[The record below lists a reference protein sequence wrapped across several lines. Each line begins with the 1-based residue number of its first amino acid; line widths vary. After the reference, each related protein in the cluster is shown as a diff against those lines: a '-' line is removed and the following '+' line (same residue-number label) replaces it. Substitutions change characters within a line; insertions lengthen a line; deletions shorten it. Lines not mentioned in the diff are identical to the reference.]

1 MTFESST
8 FYFLAMTKGLWR
20 RAASRLAKRNGDDE
34 ITAGVEGVLPG
45 ETATARAAHAS
56 LAGER
61 KGLRALWPF
70 LGPAFIAAVAYV
82 DPGNFATNISGGAQF
97 GYLLLWVILTSNLMA
112 MLIQSMSAKLGIAT
126 GKNLP
131 EVCRERFP
139 KPVTLGLWVQAEVI
153 AMATDLAEFI
163 GAALALNLLFGVPLF
178 PAGLMTAVG
187 AFAILELQ
195 RRGFRPLEAVISAL
209 VGVIVVAFAFQMFY
223 ARPEADRIL
232 AGLFTPQFAG
242 TESVLLAAGILGAT
256 VMPHV
261 IYLHS
266 ALTQR
271 RVVGRTDEERK
282 KVFRFELIDVV
293 IAMAIAGTINASMLI
308 MAAALFHA
316 NGLNVGDIDLAFEQ
330 LKVLEGNAPAI
341 LFGVALLASGLSSS
355 SVGTMAGQVVMQGFI
370 NRRIPLF
377 LRRLITMLPALVILA
392 VGLNPSRSLV
402 ISQVVLSF
410 GIPFALIPL
419 LIHCRN
425 RNVMGALVNRRLT
438 TAVAT
443 VVVTLIVSL
452 NVFLLYQTF
461 VD

>member
-1 MTFESST
+1 M
-8 FYFLAMTKGLWR
+8 ANKLWQ
-20 RAASRLAKRNGDDE
+20 RASIRPGELSKDDE
-34 ITAGVEGVLPG
+34 VAAGAEGVLPG

-56 LAGER
+56 LKGEKR
-61 KGLRALWPF
+61 GLARLWPF

-139 KPVTLGLWVQAEVI
+139 KAVTLGLWVQAEVI

-195 RRGFRPLEAVISAL
+195 RRGFRPLEAAISAL

-223 ARPEADRIL
+223 AQPEAERIL

-271 RVVGRTDEERK
+271 RVVGRTEEEK
-282 KVFRFELIDVV
+282 KKIFRFELVDVV

-316 NGLNVGDIDLAFEQ
+316 NGLNVGDIDFAFEQ
-330 LKVLEGNAPAI
+330 LKVLEGNTPAI
-341 LFGVALLASGLSSS
+341 LFGVALLASGFSSS

-377 LRRLITMLPALVILA
+377 LRRLITMLPALVVLA
-392 VGLNPSRSLV
+392 IGLNPSRSLV

-425 RNVMGALVNRRLT
+425 RSVMGALVNRRLT
-438 TAVAT
+438 TGIAT
-443 VVVTLIVSL
+443 VVVALIVSL
-452 NVFLLYQTF
+452 NVFLLYRTF
-461 VD
+461 FG

>member
-1 MTFESST
+1 
-8 FYFLAMTKGLWR
+8 
-20 RAASRLAKRNGDDE
+20 
-34 ITAGVEGVLPG
+34 
-45 ETATARAAHAS
+45 
-56 LAGER
+56 
-61 KGLRALWPF
+61 
-70 LGPAFIAAVAYV
+70 
-82 DPGNFATNISGGAQF
+82 
-97 GYLLLWVILTSNLMA
+97 
-112 MLIQSMSAKLGIAT
+112 MSAKLGIAT

-139 KPVTLGLWVQAEVI
+139 RAVTLGLWVQAEVI

-163 GAALALNLLFGVPLF
+163 GAALALNLLFGIPLF
-178 PAGLMTAVG
+178 PAGLLTAVG

-195 RRGFRPLEAVISAL
+195 RRGFRPLEAAISAL

-223 ARPEADRIL
+223 AQPEADRIL

-271 RVVGRTDEERK
+271 RVVGRTEEEK
-282 KVFRFELIDVV
+282 KKIFRFELVDVV

-316 NGLNVGDIDLAFEQ
+316 NGLNVGDIDFAFEQ
-330 LKVLEGNAPAI
+330 LKVLEGNTPAI

-370 NRRIPLF
+370 NRRIPLW
-377 LRRLITMLPALVILA
+377 LRRLITMLPALIILA
-392 VGLNPSRSLV
+392 AGLNPSRSLV

-425 RNVMGALVNRRLT
+425 HQVMGALVNRRT
-438 TAVAT
+438 TTVIAT

-461 VD
+461 FS

>member
-1 MTFESST
+1 
-8 FYFLAMTKGLWR
+8 
-20 RAASRLAKRNGDDE
+20 
-34 ITAGVEGVLPG
+34 
-45 ETATARAAHAS
+45 
-56 LAGER
+56 
-61 KGLRALWPF
+61 
-70 LGPAFIAAVAYV
+70 
-82 DPGNFATNISGGAQF
+82 
-97 GYLLLWVILTSNLMA
+97 
-112 MLIQSMSAKLGIAT
+112 
-126 GKNLP
+126 
-131 EVCRERFP
+131 
-139 KPVTLGLWVQAEVI
+139 
-153 AMATDLAEFI
+153 
-163 GAALALNLLFGVPLF
+163 
-178 PAGLMTAVG
+178 MTAVG

-195 RRGFRPLEAVISAL
+195 RRGFRPLEAAISAL
-209 VGVIVVAFAFQMFY
+209 VGVIVIAFAFQMFY
-223 ARPEADRIL
+223 AQPEADRIL

-271 RVVGRTDEERK
+271 RVIGRTEEEK
-282 KVFRFELIDVV
+282 KKIFRFELVDVV

-316 NGLNVGDIDLAFEQ
+316 NGLNVGDIDFAFEQ
-330 LKVLEGNAPAI
+330 LKVLEGNTPAI
-341 LFGVALLASGLSSS
+341 LFGVALLASGFSSS

-377 LRRLITMLPALVILA
+377 LRRLITMLPALVVLA

-438 TAVAT
+438 TGIAT
-443 VVVTLIVSL
+443 VVVALIVSL
-452 NVFLLYQTF
+452 NVFLLYRTF
-461 VD
+461 FG

>member
-1 MTFESST
+1 
-8 FYFLAMTKGLWR
+8 
-20 RAASRLAKRNGDDE
+20 
-34 ITAGVEGVLPG
+34 
-45 ETATARAAHAS
+45 
-56 LAGER
+56 
-61 KGLRALWPF
+61 
-70 LGPAFIAAVAYV
+70 V

-139 KPVTLGLWVQAEVI
+139 RAVTLGLWVQAEVI

-163 GAALALNLLFGVPLF
+163 GAALALNLLFGIPLF
-178 PAGLMTAVG
+178 PAGLLTAVG

-195 RRGFRPLEAVISAL
+195 RRGFRPLEAAISAL

-223 ARPEADRIL
+223 AQPEADRIL

-271 RVVGRTDEERK
+271 RVVGRTEEEK
-282 KVFRFELIDVV
+282 KKIFRFELVDVV

-316 NGLNVGDIDLAFEQ
+316 NGLNVGDIDFAFEQ
-330 LKVLEGNAPAI
+330 LKVLEGNTPAI

-370 NRRIPLF
+370 NRRIPLW
-377 LRRLITMLPALVILA
+377 LRRLITMLPALIILA
-392 VGLNPSRSLV
+392 AGLNPSRSLV

-425 RNVMGALVNRRLT
+425 HQVMGALVNRRT
-438 TAVAT
+438 TTVIAT

-461 VD
+461 FS